1 MQASPDAGP
10 IGEIAQCALCGREG
24 PVAKVIPVYTAI
36 RHATTEKTGFKEYT
50 TTTYTG
56 AVREFHRKVCE
67 ECVATADRNRRSV
80 TIATLVVLAAVLAL
94 SIASDVAWGWIVLMA
109 LVVVG
114 LAGNYEETYVDLGQQ
129 VKRATTGARPRLF
142 GDKSGG
148 EGVVGFTET
157 EFKSYVKKH
166 QR

>member
-80 TIATLVVLAAVLAL
+80 TIATLVVL
-94 SIASDVAWGWIVLMA
+94 
-109 LVVVG
+109 
-114 LAGNYEETYVDLGQQ
+114 GQQ
-129 VKRATTGARPRLF
+129 VKRATTGVRPRLF